1 MKKFKSV
8 TFLASTLLLT
18 ACLSDTPKAENTSA
32 PPVSNKDGVPAK
44 PSPTPSGDPTPVPS
58 SGLREQVEI
67 YKQRYG
73 LRDPY
78 TKLVDNQGNGFTELY
93 GTRNVRVV
101 LHGVYY
107 RGGAN
112 NTYNT
117 YLKRSNTN
125 PLQTMGLDNLCEQG
139 FSDAVYLYSENYG
152 SAPKSVKCRNKLNQD
167 SSLSYNQVT
176 GLTRGNE
183 EKHLAL
189 VHQHI
194 KGARKGPMY
203 AHCWNGWHAS
213 GYVAAIT
220 LKQFCGWSA
229 SEADAYWVKN
239 TDGNFAGMDSIR
251 KRVRDFVPLKNLL
264 ITNEERELICP

>member
-8 TFLASTLLLT
+8 TFFASTLLLT
-18 ACLSDTPKAENTSA
+18 ACLSDTPKVENTSV
-32 PPVSNKDGVPAK
+32 PPVSNKDG
-44 PSPTPSGDPTPVPS
+44 PTPSKPPPVAS
-58 SGLREQVEI
+58 FDLKNQVEV

-112 NTYNT
+112 NKYNT
-117 YLKRSNTN
+117 YSTRSNSN
-125 PLQTMGLDNLCEQG
+125 PLQNMGLENLCEQG
-139 FSDAVYLYSENYG
+139 FSDSVYLYDTNFS
-152 SAPKSVKCRNKLNQD
+152 SALKVANCRNQSNED
-167 SSLSYNQVT
+167 SSLAYRQVT

-183 EKHLAL
+183 EKHLTL

-194 KGARKGPMY
+194 KGARQGPMY

-213 GYVAAIT
+213 GYVAAIA

-239 TDGNFAGMDSIR
+239 TDGNSVGYDSIR
-251 KRVRDFVPLKNLL
+251 TRVRDFTPLKNLT
-264 ITNEERELICP
+264 ITNEERDLICP

>member
-1 MKKFKSV
+1 MKKFKSI
-8 TFLASTLLLT
+8 TFLASTFLLT
-18 ACLSDTPKAENTSA
+18 ACLSDTPKVADAPS
-32 PPVSNKDGVPAK
+32 PPVSNKDGAPTK
-44 PSPTPSGDPTPVPS
+44 PSPTPSSNPPPVVS
-58 SGLREQVEI
+58 FDLKAQVED

-78 TKLVDNQGNGFTELY
+78 TKLVDNQGNGFNELY
-93 GTRNVRVV
+93 GARNVRVV

-112 NTYNT
+112 NKYNK
-117 YLKRSNTN
+117 YSVRSNSN
-125 PLQTMGLDNLCEQG
+125 PLQSMGLTNLCQQG
-139 FSDAVYLYSENYG
+139 FSDSIYLYSENYAT
-152 SAPKSVKCRNKLNQD
+152 APTSVSCRNQENQD
-167 SSLSYNQVT
+167 AVLAYKQIT

-183 EKHLAL
+183 EKHLTL

-239 TDGNFAGMDSIR
+239 TDGNSVGYDSIR
-251 KRVRDFVPLKNLL
+251 KRVRDFVPLKNLT